1 MYCILQ
7 VNVSVWHSR
16 FCYRRDLWRF
26 EVKFRL
32 TSFIYK
38 WMYIYIY
45 IYQRLWTLKILQIEA
60 VICSNANSVP
70 SGPQVT
76 YFSVF
81 VPKYEITVSAKCI
94 KRPSIK
100 IDHFVPVLMYS
111 IHNACR
117 YKSDGTMYSSW
128 LCLLWPSGHAE
139 QTAAK
144 FEWNYSNPYVIN
156 TWKCCDA
163 HADHYGIG
171 CCFLL
176 KLEYYSKWTIS
187 QLDIF
192 ILWSFYLTKFMI
204 IVNFCIVVTWRSNL
218 RRGNQRFIRYEL
230 E

>member
-1 MYCILQ
+1 MLLTPSALSSECTVYHRWMFQFDIQDSAIDVICDVLKLNLDWHLSYINGCI
-7 VNVSVWHSR
+7 
-16 FCYRRDLWRF
+16 Y
-26 EVKFRL
+26 
-32 TSFIYK
+32 IYK
-38 WMYIYIY
+38 YIY

-60 VICSNANSVP
+60 VICSNANSVA

-81 VPKYEITVSAKCI
+81 VPKYEITVSGKCI

-176 KLEYYSKWTIS
+176 KLEYYS
-187 QLDIF
+187 
-192 ILWSFYLTKFMI
+192 
-204 IVNFCIVVTWRSNL
+204 
-218 RRGNQRFIRYEL
+218 
-230 E
+230 